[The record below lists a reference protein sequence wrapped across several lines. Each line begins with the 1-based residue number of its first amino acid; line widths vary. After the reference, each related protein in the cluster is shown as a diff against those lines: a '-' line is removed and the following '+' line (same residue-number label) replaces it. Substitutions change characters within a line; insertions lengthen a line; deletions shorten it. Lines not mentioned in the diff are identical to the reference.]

1 MFLIS
6 PHQFKHLTQPE
17 TSIRQTAEDDLDNKM
32 RAILD
37 EPGMTSYEKIKKYDA
52 LLQRYLTLIKQG
64 QIEEPR
70 MIVTL
75 QRDRLNDPVPESDSG
90 ETSRVHEADQ
100 LELDS
105 TASEVLKILP
115 KRDRR
120 NGEYILK
127 KLSER
132 NGWTSKGEFVYQ
144 GHAVKGSHLIDLLK
158 NLLLPFKRKSPDLQ
172 PTGWISFLNTLN
184 ELNIPISS
192 VNNPQAREQYR
203 RLKTEPTGME
213 KTPSVKPKKKIILSP
228 HFLRPEQG
236 ELDEAAD
243 GRNSRRRT
251 KPPRWFTFSS

>member
-52 LLQRYLTLIKQG
+52 LLQKYLTLIKQG
-64 QIEEPR
+64 QIEESR
-70 MIVTL
+70 MTVTL
-75 QRDRLNDPVPESDSG
+75 QRDRLNDPAPESDSS
-90 ETSRVHEADQ
+90 ETGRVHEPDQ

-127 KLSER
+127 K
-132 NGWTSKGEFVYQ
+132 
-144 GHAVKGSHLIDLLK
+144 
-158 NLLLPFKRKSPDLQ
+158 
-172 PTGWISFLNTLN
+172 
-184 ELNIPISS
+184 
-192 VNNPQAREQYR
+192 
-203 RLKTEPTGME
+203 
-213 KTPSVKPKKKIILSP
+213 
-228 HFLRPEQG
+228 
-236 ELDEAAD
+236 
-243 GRNSRRRT
+243 
-251 KPPRWFTFSS
+251 